1 MLRRVNAEIA
11 VSGPWDVKH
20 CVGGMIELAFI
31 AEALQLIFGPG
42 EQKLFRAN
50 TAAAIK
56 GLAAAGHL
64 AAGDAKR
71 LVKADFL
78 WRTIQGIAR
87 ITGLKDKD
95 SSPPAAMIA
104 PLLRATGTADLAALR
119 ARMSEAG
126 DDVRACFDRVIGGG
140 AGK

>member
-1 MLRRVNAEIA
+1 
-11 VSGPWDVKH
+11 
-20 CVGGMIELAFI
+20 MIELAFI

-42 EQKLFRAN
+42 EEKLFRAN

-64 AAGDAKR
+64 TAGDAKA
-71 LVKADFL
+71 LVNADFL

-95 SSPPAAMIA
+95 SAPPAAMLA

-119 ARMSEAG
+119 ARMGEAG
-126 DDVRACFDRVIGGG
+126 DGVRECFGRMIRGGG
-140 AGK
+140 AEK